1 MTQDTDASAA
11 ESLDA
16 PARLSRAAQ
25 LMRTPSGAPLLGMWF
40 LPTVAL
46 VIMLVAIFS
55 IQPTAFSYTG
65 LSLVLGGSFP
75 LVLAALAQMFVIAG
89 GDIDL
94 GIGSFVSLV
103 NVIFAVTLEKNVL
116 LGTLFLI
123 GLVVANALIGVL
135 ITVRRLPSI
144 VVTLGMAF
152 IWLGIAI
159 TILPNPG
166 GTVPAP
172 IVSFVNLSP
181 PVIPGVVLGIV
192 IVTIV
197 TSWFL
202 MRTRYGAVLRATGS
216 NPEAVTR
223 AGWSV
228 LKAKIVLYG
237 IAGIF
242 GVLSGMVLS
251 GQATSGDPNIAQ
263 SYILLSIA
271 GVIVGGGSFAGG
283 DVSPGGT
290 VAGALVI
297 GLMAAL
303 LQFLNI
309 SSNYQVGAQGLTL
322 VVILLFRVGLSLLR
336 RGRQSRITE
345 ART

>member
-1 MTQDTDASAA
+1 M
-11 ESLDA
+11 
-16 PARLSRAAQ
+16 
-25 LMRTPSGAPLLGMWF
+25 
-40 LPTVAL
+40 
-46 VIMLVAIFS
+46 
-55 IQPTAFSYTG
+55 
-65 LSLVLGGSFP
+65 
-75 LVLAALAQMFVIAG
+75 
-89 GDIDL
+89 
-94 GIGSFVSLV
+94 
-103 NVIFAVTLEKNVL
+103 
-116 LGTLFLI
+116 
-123 GLVVANALIGVL
+123 L

-152 IWLGIAI
+152 VWLGIAI

-172 IVSFVNLSP
+172 IVSFVDLSP
-181 PVIPGVVLGIV
+181 PVIPGVVVGIV

-283 DVSPGGT
+283 DVSPRRNG
-290 VAGALVI
+290 
-297 GLMAAL
+297 
-303 LQFLNI
+303 
-309 SSNYQVGAQGLTL
+309 
-322 VVILLFRVGLSLLR
+322 R
-336 RGRQSRITE
+336 RGTGHRPDGRTAAVPRTSPRTTRSAPRASRSLSSSSSGWDSPCSGGGGRAGSRRRGHE
-345 ART
+345 RARHSAVTGR